1 MLSIGSWITVLALHD
16 YNLSTGRKVLVRHV
30 KKEKHAICF
39 EIQDAMKRTGCP
51 ICSILRDL
59 EEDTIKYMLYSQV
72 NDPAVRKKLRQ
83 SLGLCPYHAWLLA
96 DIVRGNP
103 EIDLLGPSIIYEDM
117 LRTYLEEGENR
128 NGECFLC
135 AKTKEFERIYIEE
148 MASCIEIDPTILD
161 EYSKSRST
169 LCRRHYEMLLS
180 HLDGVLRAKLEE
192 IQRGKLERIIHNLS
206 EYIRKQDY
214 RVKEPPTY
222 DEARAWL
229 DAIIF
234 LKGERISTNI
244 YSREGMGEKHKRRKH
259 LFSF

>member
-1 MLSIGSWITVLALHD
+1 M
-16 YNLSTGRKVLVRHV
+16 VRHV

-51 ICSILRDL
+51 ICSILRNL

-72 NDPAVRKKLRQ
+72 NDPAVRRKLRQ

-117 LRTYLEEGENR
+117 LRTYLEGGKN
-128 NGECFLC
+128 NSSVCFLC
-135 AKTKEFERIYIEE
+135 AKTREFERIYIEE
-148 MASCIEIDPTILD
+148 MASCIEIDPTMLD
-161 EYSKSRST
+161 EYSRSRSV

-180 HLDGVLRAKLEE
+180 HLDGVLRAKLKE
-192 IQRGKLERIIHNLS
+192 IQLEKLKKILHNLS

-214 RVKEPPTY
+214 RVEEPPTY

-244 YSREGMGEKHKRRKH
+244 YSREEAGEKHKRRRR

>member
-1 MLSIGSWITVLALHD
+1 M
-16 YNLSTGRKVLVRHV
+16 VRHV

-72 NDPAVRKKLRQ
+72 NDPAVRRKLRQ

-117 LRTYLEEGENR
+117 LRTYLEEGKN
-128 NGECFLC
+128 NSSECFLC
-135 AKTKEFERIYIEE
+135 AKTREFERIYIEE
-148 MASCIEIDPTILD
+148 MASCIEIDPTMLD
-161 EYSKSRST
+161 EYSRSRSV

-180 HLDGVLRAKLEE
+180 HLDGVLRAKLKE
-192 IQRGKLERIIHNLS
+192 IQLEKLKKILHNLS

-214 RVKEPPTY
+214 RVEEPPTY

-244 YSREGMGEKHKRRKH
+244 YLRDETRVKHKRRRR
-259 LFSF
+259 LFSL

>member
-1 MLSIGSWITVLALHD
+1 M
-16 YNLSTGRKVLVRHV
+16 VRHV

-72 NDPAVRKKLRQ
+72 NDPAVRRKLRQ

-117 LRTYLEEGENR
+117 LRTYLEER
-128 NGECFLC
+128 KDTSGECFLC
-135 AKTKEFERIYIEE
+135 AKTREFERIYIEE
-148 MASCIEIDPTILD
+148 MASCIEIDPTMLD
-161 EYSKSRST
+161 EYSRSRSV

-180 HLDGVLRAKLEE
+180 HLDGVLRAKLKE
-192 IQRGKLERIIHNLS
+192 IQLEKLKKILHNLS

-214 RVKEPPTY
+214 RVEEPPTY

-244 YSREGMGEKHKRRKH
+244 YSREEVREKHRRRRR

>member
-1 MLSIGSWITVLALHD
+1 MLSIRSWIIVLALHA
-16 YNLSTGRKVLVRHV
+16 YNFSTGRKVLVRKI

-59 EEDTIKYMLYSQV
+59 EDDTIKYLLYSQI
-72 NDPAVRKKLRQ
+72 NDPAVRSKLRR

-117 LRTYLEEGENR
+117 LRTYLEHGGR
-128 NGECFLC
+128 GDGECFLC
-135 AKTKEFERIYIEE
+135 AKTREFERIYVEE
-148 MASCIEIDPTILD
+148 MASCIEIDPSLLD
-161 EYSKSRST
+161 EYSKSKSI

-180 HLDGVLRAKLEE
+180 NLDGVLRAKLED
-192 IQRGKLERIIHNLS
+192 IQRKKLEEILHNLS

-222 DEARAWL
+222 AEACAWL

-244 YSREGMGEKHKRRKH
+244 YSREEFREKHRRRRH